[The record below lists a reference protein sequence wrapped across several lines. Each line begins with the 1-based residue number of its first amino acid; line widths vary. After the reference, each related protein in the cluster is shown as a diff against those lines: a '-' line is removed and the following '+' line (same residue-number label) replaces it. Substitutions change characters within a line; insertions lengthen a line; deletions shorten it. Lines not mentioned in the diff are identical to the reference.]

1 VIVQPIASSAAQVA
15 PRVKSSQAIGLTL
28 AVLAGVHQAVI
39 ASTPT
44 NDDFMHLVSANQ
56 ILAGDWPY
64 RDFFELYGPLMYG
77 LSALSRLMFGHR
89 LLSEAVV
96 VGIALA
102 VSTYLVFK
110 LVRSLTGSSAAGVLS
125 ALLLMV
131 AWRPWLLVPEGRPL
145 RGGRDDVVGVREGAD
160 AAEGVGTWCM
170 GRGGVL
176 LARGPRRVRRGRC
189 RPGDRYALTA

>member
-1 VIVQPIASSAAQVA
+1 MTQVPAIVQPIASSAAHVA

-39 ASTPT
+39 ASAPT
-44 NDDFMHLVSANQ
+44 NDDFLHLVTANQ

-102 VSTYLVFK
+102 VCTYLVFM
-110 LVRSLTGSSAAGVLS
+110 LVRSLSGSSAAAVLS

-131 AWRPWLLVPEGRPL
+131 A
-145 RGGRDDVVGVREGAD
+145 GVRGYSYPKVVLYAVAATMWWAYVKEPTRLKALALGAWV
-160 AAEGVGTWCM
+160 AA
-170 GRGGVL
+170 
-176 LARGPRRVRRGRC
+176 AF
-189 RPGDRYALTA
+189 

>member
-1 VIVQPIASSAAQVA
+1 MIVQPIASSAARVA

-28 AVLAGVHQAVI
+28 AVLAGIHQAVI

-44 NDDFMHLVSANQ
+44 NDDFLHLVSTNQ

-110 LVRSLTGSSAAGVLS
+110 LVRSLTGSSAAAVLS
-125 ALLLMV
+125 AL
-131 AWRPWLLVPEGRPL
+131 ADGCRRPWLLVPK
-145 RGGRDDVVGVREGAD
+145 VVVYAV
-160 AAEGVGTWCM
+160 AATMWW
-170 GRGGVL
+170 
-176 LARGPRRVRRGRC
+176 A
-189 RPGDRYALTA
+189 T